1 MRGWLARGTADG
13 RAVLAL
19 VLVLTVPLL
28 LLGWLVP
35 GARDLDRAA
44 LSYELLVYPSVLV
57 AGLLFYVCWRMSG
70 NPTTAWLAAGVTVVG
85 TQGVGLAAV
94 HLAQPTS
101 FAAHAGWMTGIDLAV
116 QALVVAGTVL
126 AARRPL
132 RVDPFLAGLLVGAVV
147 TALRAAALDL
157 PSLGLSGTALKGLAV
172 LLFVGQACAALLLTR
187 LSGSPGWVRL
197 RIGLASV
204 ALGFSQL
211 LLAPGLSDDLEA
223 AVATV
228 LRIGGA
234 AVLIHTALT
243 LLQVKTRRYGS
254 TVRSLHQ
261 RMEHLEADARVNR
274 ERLHEIGA
282 TIAGIANVSHI
293 LHTNPALPDDRRRH
307 LERAMEAEATR
318 LQRLMDDRRTA
329 RFEQTDLDAVLEPL
343 VTAHRARGRQVAW
356 APSQVKAPCRP
367 DDVAEV
373 VNILLENAAQH
384 ARTACTLEVHPSADP
399 VEIRVGDDGPGV
411 PADLAGSIFDWGRRG
426 PSSTGQGIGLH
437 IAHRLMVEQGG
448 DLRLEPAPPG
458 RGATFVVV
466 LPGELPE

>member
-1 MRGWLARGTADG
+1 MRRWLDRGAGDG
-13 RAVLAL
+13 RTVLAL

-35 GARDLDRAA
+35 SARDLDRAA

-85 TQGVGLAAV
+85 AQGVGLAAV
-94 HLAQPTS
+94 RLAQPTA
-101 FAAHAGWMTGIDLAV
+101 FAAHAGWMTGIDLAL

-132 RVDPFLAGLLVGAVV
+132 HVDPFLAGLVVGAVV
-147 TALRAAALDL
+147 TALRATALDL
-157 PSLGLSGTALKGLAV
+157 PALGLSGTALRGLAV

-187 LSGSPGWVRL
+187 LSGAPGWVRL

-211 LLAPGLSDDLEA
+211 VLAPGLFEDLEA
-223 AVATV
+223 ALATV

-234 AVLIHTALT
+234 VVLIHTALA
-243 LLQVKTRRYGS
+243 LLQVNTRRYGS
-254 TVRSLHQ
+254 TVRSLHR

-282 TIAGIANVSHI
+282 TIAGIANVSQV
-293 LHTNPALPDDRRRH
+293 LHTHPGISPDRRRH
-307 LERAMEAEATR
+307 LEQAMDAEASR
-318 LQRLMDDRRTA
+318 LQRLMDDRRTT
-329 RFEQTDLDAVLEPL
+329 RFEQADLDAVLEPL
-343 VTAHRARGRQVAW
+343 VTAHQARGRQVAW
-356 APSQVKAPCRP
+356 APSQVKALCRP

-384 ARTACTLEVHPSADP
+384 ARTACTLEVDHAAD
-399 VEIRVGDDGPGV
+399 VIEIRVGDDGPGV
-411 PADLAGSIFDWGRRG
+411 PADLAGTIFDWGRSG
-426 PSSTGQGIGLH
+426 PASTGQGIGLH

-458 RGATFVVV
+458 QGATFVAV
-466 LPGELPE
+466 LPGEVPE